1 MNNEAANMAIRM
13 KDIVI
18 EFGGNTVL
26 NGIDFSLKKGEV
38 RGLVGKNGAGKST
51 LMKIINGIYTNK
63 SGTIEFDGKPIDK
76 HVSVKEREKYVSM
89 IYQDYSLVGEMTVEQ
104 NIFLNTEKIKGVVI
118 DDKSAVKRIR
128 CV

>member
-38 RGLVGKNGAGKST
+38 RGLVGKMAPGRV
-51 LMKIINGIYTNK
+51 L
-63 SGTIEFDGKPIDK
+63 
-76 HVSVKEREKYVSM
+76 
-89 IYQDYSLVGEMTVEQ
+89 
-104 NIFLNTEKIKGVVI
+104 
-118 DDKSAVKRIR
+118 
-128 CV
+128 

>member
-89 IYQDYSLVGEMTVEQ
+89 IYQDYKTS
-104 NIFLNTEKIKGVVI
+104 K
-118 DDKSAVKRIR
+118 
-128 CV
+128 